1 MIPVGLR
8 GFKKIKLVIKN
19 SFLCMKYQ
27 EKSKRE
33 TQEVEGAGGR
43 KNGELA
49 FEGYRVSLQKDE
61 KVLEM
66 IGGVAHTAL

>member
-1 MIPVGLR
+1 
-8 GFKKIKLVIKN
+8 
-19 SFLCMKYQ
+19 MKYQ

>member
-1 MIPVGLR
+1 
-8 GFKKIKLVIKN
+8 
-19 SFLCMKYQ
+19 MKYQ

-43 KNGELA
+43 ENGELA